1 MREAFLSEE
10 SADCSSCLI
19 SAGFKGWEM
28 GPEEEGEPW
37 ASEAMRV
44 ELSILGMQVDW

>member
-19 SAGFKGWEM
+19 SAEFK
-28 GPEEEGEPW
+28 
-37 ASEAMRV
+37 
-44 ELSILGMQVDW
+44 ELGGGAGGRGGALGA